1 MSGEIEIIDMDD
13 DRVRGRVEYEN
24 ILGLRAELDWWL
36 QYNGLSERAALEVLF
51 DLATSTGLLYENG
64 RML

>member
-1 MSGEIEIIDMDD
+1 MSGEVEIIDMDD

-36 QYNGLSERAALEVLF
+36 QHNGLSERAALEVLF
-51 DLATSTGLLYENG
+51 GLAYSTGLLFD
-64 RML
+64 R